1 MKVKFGHLMFFL
13 LMLPFAG
20 LSAQTENTDAFAN
33 IVNPISISE
42 TRNLHFGTLSVS
54 ASTPGTCVVA
64 PAGTRTNTGGVVLT
78 SITPTATSAAYT
90 VTGSANLAYTITLPS
105 SNVTVTRSGGTE
117 TMTINNFTSSKAG
130 NAGTLSGA
138 ATDSFTVGATLNVTA
153 GQVAGLYQ
161 GNFNITV
168 AYN

>member
-1 MKVKFGHLMFFL
+1 MKVNLGHFIILL

-20 LSAQTENTDAFAN
+20 LTAQTENTDAFAN

-64 PAGTRTNTGGVVLT
+64 PAGTRTNTGGVILT
-78 SITPTATSAAYT
+78 SITPAATSAAYT
-90 VTGSANLAYTITLPS
+90 VTGSSNLTYSISLPT

-117 TMTINNFTSSKAG
+117 TMTINTFRSSKVG

-153 GQVAGLYQ
+153 AQVAGLYQ
-161 GNFNITV
+161 GNFNVTV